1 MSTTAVDY
9 DPRDAL
15 TDLDPYP
22 TFKRLRD
29 EQPLYYNANH
39 DFYAL
44 SRFDDVRAAS
54 IDFQTYASGYG
65 TVLELLTGP
74 VEFVQALQSILFEDP
89 PIHDV
94 HRKIMTRSFG
104 HRRISLLEPR
114 MRELCALY
122 LDPLRGEHSFDFMT
136 DFALK
141 LPMMVIG
148 ELLGVPEDEQNWLQ
162 HKSDALV
169 GSQDRGAF
177 DVIVLGELYGY
188 YQSKVEER
196 RSRLGDDM
204 ISELIEARVV
214 DDVGEERG
222 LDDREVLNFLLL
234 LGSAGN
240 ETVAR
245 LLGWAGSTLPDNP
258 DSRAALVANP
268 AAIPGAVEELLRYE
282 PPSPVQGRRVVADA
296 RWYGE
301 TVPAG
306 ANILLLTGAAARD
319 DRIYVD
325 PDRFDIYRRP
335 SSPHL
340 SFGKGLHFCLGA
352 TLARLEAR
360 VALEEFL
367 RRFPTWNVRHDV
379 AVMAHTSSV
388 RGWSSLPIDIAS

>member
-9 DPRDAL
+9 DPQDIL

-29 EQPLYYNANH
+29 EQPLYYNATR

-44 SRFDDVRAAS
+44 SRFEDVRAAS
-54 IDFQTYASGYG
+54 VDFQTYASGYG

-114 MRELCALY
+114 IRELCAKY
-122 LDPLRGEHSFDFMT
+122 LDPLRGQRTFDFMG

-169 GSQDRGAF
+169 GSQDQGAF
-177 DVIVLGELYGY
+177 DVAVLGELYDY
-188 YQSKVEER
+188 YQDKVEER
-196 RSRLGDDM
+196 RAKPGDDM
-204 ISELIEARVV
+204 ISELIEAQFA
-214 DDVGEERG
+214 DDKGDERG
-222 LDDREVLNFLLL
+222 LDNREVLNFLLL

-245 LLGWAGSTLPDNP
+245 LLGWAGSTLAANP
-258 DSRAALVANP
+258 ESRAELVANP
-268 AAIPGAVEELLRYE
+268 GAIPGAVEELLRYE
-282 PPSPVQGRRVVADA
+282 PPSPVQGRRVMADA
-296 RWYGE
+296 DWYGQ

-306 ANILLLTGAAARD
+306 SNILLLTGAAARD
-319 DRIYVD
+319 ERVYDD
-325 PDRFDIYRRP
+325 PDRFDIHRRP
-335 SSPHL
+335 SVPHL
-340 SFGKGLHFCLGA
+340 SFGQGPALLSRRHSGSARSTCGA
-352 TLARLEAR
+352 GG
-360 VALEEFL
+360 VPALL
-367 RRFPTWNVRHDV
+367 PDV
-379 AVMAHTSSV
+379 GCV
-388 RGWSSLPIDIAS
+388 P

>member
-1 MSTTAVDY
+1 MSPTAVDY
-9 DPRDAL
+9 HPQDAL

-22 TFKRLRD
+22 IFKQLRD
-29 EQPLYYNANH
+29 EQPLYYNAVH

-44 SRFDDVRAAS
+44 SRFEDVRAAS
-54 IDFQTYASGYG
+54 VDFQTYASGYG

-74 VEFVQALQSILFEDP
+74 KEFVEALQSILFEDP

-114 MRELCALY
+114 IRELCGHY
-122 LDPLRGEHSFDFMT
+122 LEPLRDRPSFDFMG

-148 ELLGVPEDEQNWLQ
+148 ELLGVSEDEQNWLQ
-162 HKSDALV
+162 HRSDALV
-169 GSQDRGAF
+169 GSQDQGAF
-177 DVIVLGELYGY
+177 DVAVLGELYGY
-188 YQSKVEER
+188 YQSKVAER
-196 RSRLGDDM
+196 RSSPGDDM
-204 ISELIEARVV
+204 ISELVQAQVV
-214 DDVGEERG
+214 DENGDERG

-245 LLGWAGSTLPDNP
+245 LLGWAGSTLAANP
-258 DSRAALVANP
+258 ASRAELVANP
-268 AAIPGAVEELLRYE
+268 GAIPGAIEELLRYE
-282 PPSPVQGRRVVADA
+282 PPSPVQGRRVTADA
-296 RWYGE
+296 QWYGH

-319 DRIYVD
+319 ERVYDD
-325 PDRFDIYRRP
+325 PDRFDIHRP
-335 SSPHL
+335 APHL

-367 RRFPTWNVRHDV
+367 HRFPTWEVRHDES
-379 AVMAHTSSV
+379 AMAHTSSV
-388 RGWSSLPIDIAS
+388 RGWSRLPIDIST

>member
-1 MSTTAVDY
+1 MNTTAVDY
-9 DPRDAL
+9 DPQNNL

-29 EQPLYYNANH
+29 EKPLYYNAKHN
-39 DFYAL
+39 FYAL
-44 SRFDDVRAAS
+44 SRFEDVRAAS
-54 IDFQTYASGYG
+54 ADFETYASGYG

-104 HRRISLLEPR
+104 LRRITLLEPR
-114 MRELCALY
+114 IRELCAKY
-122 LDPLRGEHSFDFMT
+122 LDPLRGQPRFDFMT

-169 GSQDRGAF
+169 GSQNQGAF
-177 DVIVLGELYGY
+177 DVAVLGELYGY
-188 YQSKVEER
+188 YQTKVEER
-196 RSRLGDDM
+196 RSKPGDDM
-204 ISELIEARVV
+204 ISELIKARVL
-214 DDVGEERG
+214 DDSSDGRS

-245 LLGWAGSTLPDNP
+245 LLGWAGSTLAANP
-258 DSRAALVANP
+258 ASRAELVANP
-268 AAIPGAVEELLRYE
+268 GAIAGAVEELLRYE
-282 PPSPVQGRRVVADA
+282 PPSPVQGRRVMADA
-296 RWYGE
+296 SWYGQ

-319 DRIYVD
+319 ERIYDD
-325 PDRFDIYRRP
+325 PDRFDIHRP
-335 SSPHL
+335 ATPHL

-367 RRFPTWNVRHDV
+367 RRFPTWEVRHDES
-379 AVMAHTSSV
+379 VMAHTSSV
-388 RGWSSLPIDIAS
+388 RGWSSLPIDVST